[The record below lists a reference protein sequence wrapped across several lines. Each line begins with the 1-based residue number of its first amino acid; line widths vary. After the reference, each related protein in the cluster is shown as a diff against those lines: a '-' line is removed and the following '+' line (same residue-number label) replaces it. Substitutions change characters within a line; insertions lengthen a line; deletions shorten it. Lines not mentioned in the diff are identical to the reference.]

1 MSLYVNG
8 REVTRKEL
16 EKNFKTLNDP
26 IHNYAPFTQRYVPPS
41 TVGYS
46 TLTANEAV
54 QRAGLAQA
62 KVQNVERQRKLRLIR
77 LSLERKRKQ
86 RRINNGPTTMP
97 RPPVP
102 VVRQPAFSHS

>member
-8 REVTRKEL
+8 RAVTRKEL

-41 TVGYS
+41 TIGYS

-54 QRAGLAQA
+54 QRAGLVQA

-77 LSLERKRKQ
+77 MSLERRQKQ
-86 RRINNGPTTMP
+86 KKLNNGPTKMP
-97 RPPVP
+97 RPPVQ